1 MKKWIILALVIA
13 PFVYANHKKPLLL
26 NHQQKIYQMA
36 TGSAEAVDETVYAM
50 PEWERLEFVDWKFV
64 TATRDKNKQ
73 SLVSYGIINY
83 IKVVDRE
90 WAPKTFGLKSR
101 EVDGGTK

>member
-1 MKKWIILALVIA
+1 MKKWIIIALVIA
-13 PFVYANHKKPLLL
+13 PFVYANHKKPLLI

-36 TGSAEAVDETVYAM
+36 TGSTEAVDETVYAM
-50 PEWERLEFVDWKFV
+50 PPWEGLEFVDWKFV

-73 SLVSYGIINY
+73 SLVSFGIVDY
-83 IKVVDRE
+83 IKVVDSE
-90 WAPKTFGLKSR
+90 WGPKAFGLKPK

>member
-1 MKKWIILALVIA
+1 MKKWIIIALVIA
-13 PFVYANHKKPLLL
+13 PFVYANHKKPLLI

-36 TGSAEAVDETVYAM
+36 IGSTEAVDETVYAM
-50 PEWERLEFVDWKFV
+50 PPWEGLEFVDWKFV

-73 SLVSYGIINY
+73 SLVSFGIVDY
-83 IKVVDRE
+83 IKVVDSE
-90 WAPKTFGLKSR
+90 WAPKAFGFKPK